1 MLRLVPTPIGNLG
14 DVTFRSLEALREAE
28 CILCEDTRVTKRL
41 LSLLSE
47 RYSIDF
53 GPTEFISF
61 HEHNQDAFLQKITPE
76 FFDRNVAYVSDAG
89 MPGISDPGAKLVRY
103 AQEHAIAYEVLPGPS
118 AAVTAFVASGFEC
131 VRFAFYGFLPHKG
144 AERERELK
152 KALTEEKCVVLY
164 ESPHRLLKLLE
175 ELAAMAPDRTVF
187 LAKELTKRYEQF
199 FKDSAANLYEQ
210 FRDKPIKGEWVA
222 VIDKSE
228 EEATALTLTIDEI
241 LRLPLPKKELAKM
254 LAKVSEKSVKEW
266 YAILTKD

>member
-41 LSLLSE
+41 LSLCSE

-53 GPTEFISF
+53 GPKEFISF

-76 FFDRNVAYVSDAG
+76 FFDRNVVYVSDAG

-103 AQEHAIAYEVLPGPS
+103 AQEHAIAYEVLPGPN

-164 ESPHRLLKLLE
+164 ESPHRLLKLLQE
-175 ELAAMAPDRTVF
+175 IATLDPQRRLF
-187 LAKELTKRYEQF
+187 LAKELTKMHEQF
-199 FKDSAANLYEQ
+199 YKDSAKNLFETLQ
-210 FRDKPIKGEWVA
+210 NGSIKGEWVV
-222 VIDKSE
+222 VIEGAKNE
-228 EEATALTLTIDEI
+228 TQTLTLSIDEI
-241 LRLPLPKKELAKM
+241 LRLPLPKKELAKL